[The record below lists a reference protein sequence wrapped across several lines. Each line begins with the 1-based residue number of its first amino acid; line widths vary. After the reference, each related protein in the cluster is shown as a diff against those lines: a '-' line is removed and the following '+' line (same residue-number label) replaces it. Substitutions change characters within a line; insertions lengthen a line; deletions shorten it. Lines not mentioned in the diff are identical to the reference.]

1 MLLKLLLAVSPE
13 EQKVVDEITKEE
25 EEIKKNQE
33 EVKKLMDEMATK
45 IELTCGEG
53 RQYLTIVRPR
63 QSKYWRIFTE
73 P

>member
-13 EQKVVDEITKEE
+13 EQKVIDEINKEE
-25 EEIKKNQE
+25 EEINKNQE

-53 RQYLTIVRPR
+53 R
-63 QSKYWRIFTE
+63 
-73 P
+73 